1 MVSSGRPTR
10 IAALGPVFLAAACQ
24 QILGIPN
31 PDDAQELSDVGAKL
45 CGCPNLQAQGA
56 EVVSTCN
63 QSIEKAEDELLRSIA
78 ESDCRD
84 CDNASACYELATG
97 AEGNPGDGCDPA
109 KGCGVCTTHAG
120 CGSFACCF
128 GGFASI
134 GEMTSAAGTCCDHC
148 YGCGDLIN
156 EDVPEDL
163 QICVESY
170 DTIVD
175 VIVCACDYVNHY
187 LPCVVA
193 GRCEDRGL
201 PNGVDLTYCQTEE
214 ADCQVCLFEQ
224 ANGACAE
231 YENACLN
238 DHGRPFQAGGG

>member
-1 MVSSGRPTR
+1 MKPRPPMR
-10 IAALGPVFLAAACQ
+10 GAALALVVFASAACQ

-31 PDDAQELSDVGAKL
+31 PDDAEDLSSIRNQL

-56 EVVSTCN
+56 DVVSTCTTSLE
-63 QSIEKAEDELLRSIA
+63 QAEDELLRSLA

-84 CDNASACYELATG
+84 CENASECYQLATG
-97 AEGNPGDGCDPA
+97 AEGNPGPDCDPA

-134 GEMTSAAGTCCDHC
+134 GEASGAAGTCCDHC

-156 EDVPEDL
+156 EDVPDDV

-170 DTIVD
+170 DTIAA
-175 VIVCACDYVNHY
+175 IIICACNFVE
-187 LPCVVA
+187 PCVNDA
-193 GRCEDRGL
+193 RCADLGE
-201 PNGVDLTYCQTEE
+201 PNGVDLSHCQTES
-214 ADCQVCLFEQ
+214 ADCQACLFEY
-224 ANGACAE
+224 ANGFCDV
-231 YENACLN
+231 YQNACLN
-238 DHGRPFQAGGG
+238 DHGRPFQVGGG